1 MFDRYVVKY
10 DDTLDK
16 IASKFETMPSIIRDI
31 NNLYSGEIR
40 EGMELVVP
48 KENKEYF
55 NYYTVVSGDTLY
67 GIARRYNINPEL
79 LSSINGINQN
89 DYIYPDQQILIPKS
103 GYSYYIT
110 ASGDTLDTVSNTFKV
125 DNFKGEKIGL
135 KADIIVTPPSTQDK
149 TPLQVDITFIANTGY
164 TFDTS
169 ITEGKRYTYSVS
181 DSSAKLTLK
190 ITPKENWIQ

>member
-10 DDTLDK
+10 DDTLAK

-125 DNFKGEKIGL
+125 DKDTLL
-135 KADIIVTPPSTQDK
+135 KNNK
-149 TPLQVDITFIANTGY
+149 TIYLLDGQLLVNNKTM
-164 TFDTS
+164 
-169 ITEGKRYTYSVS
+169 K
-181 DSSAKLTLK
+181 
-190 ITPKENWIQ
+190 